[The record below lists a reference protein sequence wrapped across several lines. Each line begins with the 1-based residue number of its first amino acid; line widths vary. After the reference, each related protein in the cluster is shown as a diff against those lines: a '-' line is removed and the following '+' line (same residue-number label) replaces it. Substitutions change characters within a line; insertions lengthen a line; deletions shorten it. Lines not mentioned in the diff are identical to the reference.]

1 MMSFEAVQF
10 VHPQFSQKNH
20 FSSSSGRVFNKIK
33 NDLLFLIYVV
43 VFVQLERHTCSAE

>member
-20 FSSSSGRVFNKIK
+20 FSISGRVFNKIK